1 MRSKTDELILDL
13 IEIRQDSDF
22 DSIKPTIR
30 TTIKMLE
37 DYKRKVNDAQSL
49 LRSLAMVLKESD

>member
-13 IEIRQDSDF
+13 IEIRQDGDF